1 MVESKLNSTLKTGL
15 VLMMSTAFS
24 AMIQNK
30 LQLRANINFLKTSS
44 LDLVIMNLLKRTL
57 SLLKKVL
64 QKLSTINSTAAD
76 HKSSLLDQ
84 DITMLTKA
92 LTPMLRRSLLL
103 PSAANHQFKH
113 MHPDQAPTIIAR
125 QTLQFLVNHLQ
136 KRLLHIPQP
145 FPIMR
150 ESQVLAI
157 MTCLQARP
165 SLTLLA

>member
-1 MVESKLNSTLKTGL
+1 MNSKLRNPQDQVSIRLKTQIHKYLSTTEKMSLAIMVESKLNSTLKTGL

-30 LQLRANINFLKTSS
+30 FQLRAINFLKTSS

-113 MHPDQAPTIIAR
+113 MHPDQAPTVIAR
-125 QTLQFLVNHLQ
+125 QTL
-136 KRLLHIPQP
+136 
-145 FPIMR
+145 
-150 ESQVLAI
+150 
-157 MTCLQARP
+157 
-165 SLTLLA
+165 

>member
-1 MVESKLNSTLKTGL
+1 MNSKLRNPQDQVSIRLKTQIHKYLSTTEKMSLAIMVESKLNSTLKTGL

-92 LTPMLRRSLLL
+92 LTLMLTRSLLL

-125 QTLQFLVNHLQ
+125 QTL
-136 KRLLHIPQP
+136 
-145 FPIMR
+145 
-150 ESQVLAI
+150 
-157 MTCLQARP
+157 
-165 SLTLLA
+165 

>member
-1 MVESKLNSTLKTGL
+1 MNSKLRNPQDQVSIRLKTQIHNYLSTTEKMSLAIMVESKLNSTLKTGL

-125 QTLQFLVNHLQ
+125 QTL
-136 KRLLHIPQP
+136 
-145 FPIMR
+145 
-150 ESQVLAI
+150 
-157 MTCLQARP
+157 
-165 SLTLLA
+165 

>member
-1 MVESKLNSTLKTGL
+1 MNSKLRNPQDQVSIRLKTQIHKYLSTTEKMSLAIMVESKLNSTLKTGL

-30 LQLRANINFLKTSS
+30 FQLRANINFLKTSS

-113 MHPDQAPTIIAR
+113 MHPDQAPTVIAR
-125 QTLQFLVNHLQ
+125 QTL
-136 KRLLHIPQP
+136 
-145 FPIMR
+145 
-150 ESQVLAI
+150 
-157 MTCLQARP
+157 
-165 SLTLLA
+165 